1 MPLAW
6 EKYRHYKSTG
16 WDDHTYQI
24 IWLAKHSENWEFT
37 VIYKPLYA
45 INDNRLWDATFI
57 ARPLSMREEE
67 VVVDGNVVK
76 RFTKID

>member
-16 WDDHTYQI
+16 WDDYTYEI
-24 IWLAKHSENWEFT
+24 IDIAKHTETWEIL
-37 VIYKPLYA
+37 VVYKPLY
-45 INDNRLWDATFI
+45 IIGEVWLFNVF
-57 ARPLSMREEE
+57 ARPVSMREED
-67 VVVDGNVVK
+67 VVYNGNVVK